1 MVEHVAVIMP
11 ALDEEH
17 AIRGTLEELL
27 AVTVPVGGPGSTLAP
42 PRSVAIQQLIV
53 VDNGSSD
60 RTAAVARELGAE
72 VVSEPRRGYGNACL
86 AGIATLLPEITT
98 VVFLDADGSDDPR
111 DLSRLL
117 EPIERGQA
125 EMVLASR
132 VMGQRELGALSRHQQ
147 FGNALATKL
156 MRMIVG
162 ARYTDLG
169 PFRAIRREA
178 LERLKMRDPNYG
190 WTIEMQ
196 IKAKREGL
204 RVREIPV
211 NYRRRRAGKSKVSG
225 SLRGSVLAGGKILW
239 TIARHAIRPSP

>member
-11 ALDEEH
+11 ALDEED

-27 AVTVPVGGPGSTLAP
+27 AVTVPVGGPGTTVPA
-42 PRSVAIQQLIV
+42 RRGVAIRQLIV
-53 VDNGSSD
+53 VDNGSRD
-60 RTAAVARELGAE
+60 RTAAVARELAAV

-111 DLSRLL
+111 DLARLL
-117 EPIERGQA
+117 DPIERGDA

-132 VMGQRELGALSRHQQ
+132 VMGQREAGALSRHQR

-156 MRMIVG
+156 MRLIVG

-178 LERLKMRDPNYG
+178 LERLKMRDTNYG

-204 RVREIPV
+204 RMLEIPA
-211 NYRRRRAGKSKVSG
+211 NYRKRRAGRSKISG
-225 SLRGSVLAGGKILW
+225 SLPGSMLAGGKILW
-239 TIARHAIRPSP
+239 TIARHAIRT